1 MFAFY
6 QLDTHI
12 YKKALNSKI
21 LSKPGFSNK
30 EIMPSAS
37 LHSTDCKQYGADSF
51 HGAITSSIKIS
62 NRKYL
67 RYREDSSGKK

>member
-12 YKKALNSKI
+12 YKEELSSKI

-30 EIMPSAS
+30 EVMFSAS
-37 LHSTDCKQYGADSF
+37 LHSTEYKQHGADSF
-51 HGAITSSIKIS
+51 HGAVTSSIEIS
-62 NRKYL
+62 KRVL
-67 RYREDSSGKK
+67 EVQRRQF